1 MRVDRCAHV
10 CTCTLS
16 NIHTCMHAHAYAC
29 TYTLSLTHAHTC
41 THMHLVSH
49 MLTYMSTCVRA
60 CVHMHAHVCTCTLS
74 NTHTCTHAQCTQ
86 MHTRTCSRT
95 HTLRLIHTH
104 IYTHKLT
111 LTHTHTHLCT
121 LTHTRTHTSPPPSR
135 HLPLLTR
142 FLQPKNVS
150 AGHGPCLP
158 PPPHLETARGS
169 GQSPREASMILQ
181 KGLPVPESGNE
192 NQDDRVRR

>member
-1 MRVDRCAHV
+1 MRPHDTRLRANLAAEGVHACGQV
-10 CTCTLS
+10 CTCMHLHTLK
-16 NIHTCMHAHAYAC
+16 
-29 TYTLSLTHAHTC
+29 YTHMHTC
-41 THMHLVSH
+41 TMH
-49 MLTYMSTCVRA
+49 TNA
-60 CVHMHAHVCTCTLS
+60 
-74 NTHTCTHAQCTQ
+74 
-86 MHTRTCSRT
+86 HTRTCSRT

-158 PPPHLETARGS
+158 PPPRPETECGS
-169 GQSPREASMILQ
+169 GQSPQEASMILQ

-192 NQDDRVRR
+192 NRDDRVRR